1 MPGFISISAMVT
13 EIFGL
18 KVRNIRLYRF
28 SNASVLKVRIG
39 LMGSASISTK

>member
-1 MPGFISISAMVT
+1 
-13 EIFGL
+13 
-18 KVRNIRLYRF
+18 LYRF